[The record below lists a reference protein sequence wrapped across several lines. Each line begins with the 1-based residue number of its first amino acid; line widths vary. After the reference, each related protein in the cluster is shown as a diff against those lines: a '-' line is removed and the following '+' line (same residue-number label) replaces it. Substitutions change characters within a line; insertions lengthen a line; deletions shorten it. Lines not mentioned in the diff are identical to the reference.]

1 MTQHNAVFSNTGLII
16 RSENEFVKKLFKM
29 GINPLNECYNKV
41 CRRRERGKKLSTKTA
56 AVQNIQHRICIA
68 AAENPAL
75 ASGRH
80 NR

>member
-1 MTQHNAVFSNTGLII
+1 MGGLNVII
-16 RSENEFVKKLFKM
+16 RFAVAGKGE
-29 GINPLNECYNKV
+29 
-41 CRRRERGKKLSTKTA
+41 KKLSTKTA